1 MNTNKSVA
9 FLTLGCKVNQ
19 IETQSMSQLFRQAG
33 YEVKEFGEDADI
45 YVINTCSVTAVGE
58 KKSRQQI
65 RRAHRLNPEAVIA
78 VTGCYAQLA
87 PADIAAIEGVGLVI
101 GTKDRQNIVALAEEA
116 AESYAKER
124 RATAKVENIREAREF
139 EELTATG
146 DVKGDVGPQHRTRAF
161 IKIQEG
167 CENFCTYCIIP
178 YTRGPLR
185 SRRLDSIKQEAR
197 RLARE
202 GYREIVLTG
211 IHLGAYGR
219 DFGDGTTLTDAVEA
233 VMVEKSFAR
242 VRLSSLESL
251 EVDDRLLALMK
262 EEPRLAPHL
271 HLPLQAGSDEI
282 LKRMN
287 RHYTV
292 GEFIALAERLRQAV
306 PSLALTTDIIVGF
319 PGETEELF
327 RETLKNAELIGFSR
341 IHVFPY
347 SIRPGTPA
355 ATMPDQ
361 VPEPVKKDRVHR
373 LEQVGEKTAARFR
386 QSAIGAVKE
395 VLIETID
402 PDENIADGL
411 TDNYIRVYCDGT
423 GRKSGELVFLRL
435 EREYRDG
442 LWGEIV
448 TRR

>member
-1 MNTNKSVA
+1 MKTNKSVA

-19 IETQSMSQLFRQAG
+19 IETQSMSKLFRQAG
-33 YEVKEFGEDADI
+33 YDVKEFGEDADI

-65 RRAHRLNPEAVIA
+65 RRAHRMNPGAVIA

-87 PADIAAIEGVGLVI
+87 PEDIAAIEGVGLVI
-101 GTKDRQNIVALAEEA
+101 GTRDRQNIVRLAEEA
-116 AESYAKER
+116 AESYARER
-124 RATAKVENIREAREF
+124 RASTRVENIRDAHEF
-139 EELTATG
+139 EELTAA
-146 DVKGDVGPQHRTRAF
+146 DDLKGDAAPRHRTRAF

-185 SRRLDSIKQEAR
+185 SRRLNSIKQEAR
-197 RLARE
+197 RLAGE

-219 DFGDGTTLTDAVEA
+219 DFGDGTTLADAVET
-233 VMVEKSFAR
+233 VLSEKSFAR

-251 EVDDRLLALMK
+251 EVDGRLLKLMK
-262 EEPRLAPHL
+262 EEPRLSPHL

-282 LKRMN
+282 LRRMN
-287 RHYTV
+287 RHYTT
-292 GEFIALAERLRQAV
+292 GEFIALAERLRKEV
-306 PSLALTTDIIVGF
+306 PFLALTTDIIVGF
-319 PGETEELF
+319 PGETEEMF
-327 RETLKNAELIGFSR
+327 AETLKNAELLGFSR

-361 VPEPVKKDRVHR
+361 VPEPIKKERVHR

-386 QSAIGAVKE
+386 QSAIGEVKE

-402 PDENIADGL
+402 SAEGIADGL
-411 TDNYIRVYCDGT
+411 TDNYLRVYCDGS
-423 GRKSGELVFLRL
+423 GRKSGELVRLRL
-435 EREYRDG
+435 DREYRDG
-442 LWGEIV
+442 LWGEMIP
-448 TRR
+448 R

>member
-1 MNTNKSVA
+1 MNENKSVA

-19 IETQSMSQLFRQAG
+19 IETQSMSELFRRAG
-33 YEVKEFGEDADI
+33 YEIKEFGEDADI

-65 RRAHRLNPEAVIA
+65 RRAHRMNPGAVIA

-87 PADIAAIEGVGLVI
+87 PEDIAAIEGVGLVV
-101 GTKDRQNIVALAEEA
+101 GTKDRQNIVTMAEEA
-116 AESYAKER
+116 AASYARER
-124 RATAKVENIREAREF
+124 KATSKVGNIRETHEF
-139 EELTATG
+139 EELIVDD
-146 DVKGDVGPQHRTRAF
+146 DVKGDIAPHQRTRAF

-185 SRRLDSIKQEAR
+185 SRRLDSIRSEAK
-197 RLARE
+197 RLAEE

-219 DFGDGTTLTDAVEA
+219 DFKDGTTLADAVETILQ
-233 VMVEKSFAR
+233 EKSFAR
-242 VRLSSLESL
+242 VRLSSLESV
-251 EVDDRLLALMK
+251 EVDERLLTMMK
-262 EEPRLAPHL
+262 NETRFAPHL

-282 LKRMN
+282 LRRMN
-287 RHYTV
+287 RHYNTA
-292 GEFIALAERLRQAV
+292 EFIDLTERLRQEV

-327 RETLKNAELIGFSR
+327 AETLKNAELIGFSK

-347 SIRPGTPA
+347 SVRPGTPA
-355 ATMPDQ
+355 ATMPNQ
-361 VPEPVKKDRVHR
+361 VPEPVKKERVHR
-373 LEQVGEKTAARFR
+373 LEAVGERTAAKFR
-386 QSAIGAVKE
+386 QSSVGCVKE

-402 PDENIADGL
+402 AEKNTADGL
-411 TDNYIRVYCDGT
+411 TDTYIRVYCDAAAV
-423 GRKSGELVFLRL
+423 RSGQLVSLRL
-435 EREYRDG
+435 VREYEDG
-442 LWGEIV
+442 LWGELLK
-448 TRR
+448 